1 MVKYT
6 YKTIKSTKGVYSMS
20 DNKRFKAMIDNRQYT
35 IVGDKSSQHMTA
47 VIELVN
53 QQLDQ
58 LKEIAPELSVVD
70 RSVLMAVNAISDQ
83 LSKEQQIIELEEQLA
98 ALTAEEKPQ
107 LNKKTNQTQGTQKRF
122 PRK

>member
-1 MVKYT
+1 MN
-6 YKTIKSTKGVYSMS
+6 KGVYPMS
-20 DNKRFKAMIDNRQYT
+20 NNKRFKAMIDNRQYT

-53 QQLDQ
+53 QQLEQ

-83 LSKEQQIIELEEQLA
+83 LSKEQQIIELEEKIA
-98 ALTAEEKPQ
+98 VLTAEKAPQ
-107 LNKKTNQTQGTQKRF
+107 TNKKSSQTQSTQNRF